1 MNKVGMRLFRGLR
14 PAAVGAALVLSLAAC
29 GAEPTDFSELE
40 SLLYR
45 TSILNV
51 AGYTEESV
59 ANLQSVYDEA
69 YYLADDEEAT
79 QEQVDK
85 AVADL
90 QQAIDGLEEPEVTT
104 DEFTIVEAHAEPVNE
119 YGYFEMIVTVVNN
132 TDSEKN
138 FLGVDIQE
146 LDANGNIINSYMS
159 YNKNAV
165 DTIVQ
170 PGQQLSIPLTCAAS
184 DGIAG
189 VSSNGYEYGDFFSG
203 NTTSGKFS
211 APFKQMF

>member
-1 MNKVGMRLFRGLR
+1 MQVGTRLTRIIC
-14 PAAVGAALVLSLAAC
+14 AASVGASLAITLAAC
-29 GAEPTDFSELE
+29 GVEPTDFSELE

-45 TSILNV
+45 ASIMNV
-51 AGYTEESV
+51 SGYTQESV
-59 ANLQSVYDEA
+59 ADLQSVYDEA
-69 YYLADDEEAT
+69 YYVSEDEEAT
-79 QEQVDK
+79 QEQVDT

-90 QQAIDGLEEPEVTT
+90 QQAIDGLEEPEVMT
-104 DEFTIVEAHAEPVNE
+104 DEFSIVEAHAEPVNE
-119 YGYFEMIVTVVNN
+119 YGYFDMIVTVVNN

-146 LDANGNIINSYMS
+146 LDENGNIINSYMS

-170 PGQQLSIPLTCAAS
+170 PGQQLSIPLTCSAA

-189 VSSNGYEYGDFFSG
+189 VSSSGYEYGDFMSG
-203 NTTSGKFS
+203 DISSGKFS
-211 APFKQMF
+211 TPFKQMF